1 MTPQCIDRQWGHL
14 VTTKNDPEPA
24 CGDMVTHL
32 PGRGID
38 ETGDG
43 IGRLDDG
50 IECVGAQ
57 RVGTCYD
64 FSAASAD
71 GLRRVTHAG
80 NAPAATAA
88 TRFRPQQA

>member
-1 MTPQCIDRQWGHL
+1 LIGNGHL
-14 VTTKNDPEPA
+14 VTRKNDLEPA
-24 CGDMVTHL
+24 CCDMVTHL

-43 IGRLDDG
+43 IGRLDG
-50 IECVGAQ
+50 IECAGAQ
-57 RVGTCYD
+57 RAGTCYD

-71 GLRRVTHAG
+71 GLRRVSHAG